1 MLLRTARSEDLAE
14 ILAMALAFYEEDG
27 FTTPEPELRRNL
39 AALIE
44 SEAARVVVV
53 ADDDALVAFAITTTR
68 FGLEYGQ
75 GAELEDLYVV
85 PGARRNGLA
94 NRLIED
100 SAGWALSLGCDQLEL
115 VVAPNGS
122 DASDLLAYYKAR
134 GFDDEGRRLLSRA
147 L

>member
-1 MLLRTARSEDLAE
+1 MFLRTARREDLEE

-27 FTTPEPELRRNL
+27 FSTPAAAVRRNL
-39 AALIE
+39 ATLVA
-44 SEAARVVVV
+44 SDAARVVVV
-53 ADDDALVAFAITTTR
+53 DDDGLVGFCITTTR
-68 FGLEYGQ
+68 FGLEYGE

-85 PGARRNGLA
+85 PAARRRGHA

-100 SAGWALSLGCDQLEL
+100 SAEWARSRGCDQLEL

-122 DASDLLAYYKAR
+122 DASELLAYYKAR
-134 GFDDEGRRLLSRA
+134 GFDDEGRHLLTRA